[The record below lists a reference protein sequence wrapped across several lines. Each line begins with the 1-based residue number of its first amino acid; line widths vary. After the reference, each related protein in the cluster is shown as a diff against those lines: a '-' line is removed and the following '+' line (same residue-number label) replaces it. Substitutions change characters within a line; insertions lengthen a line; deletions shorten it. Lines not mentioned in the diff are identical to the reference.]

1 MFMMNHKYQRVK
13 KSAGGAIAGVG
24 QGISSVAPLL
34 NFIPGVGQLASPI
47 ASTVGNFL
55 TLFDNGEF
63 QDLEAAAGVNK
74 MSSAPKTLAGGG
86 EIDEGTTKDNQDAF
100 HDMFTN
106 VMDNVLPYTMSPEE
120 AYKTAEAI
128 IANADPETIKRLRN
142 KGESLSI
149 TDIQNLYNEF
159 SPEKPINSVGSAVS
173 YARRILPQYKQLK
186 KELDIDKGEIL
197 GTMKDLGVNRAYRI
211 ALQPFLENGGPIDPG
226 DEENPVFD
234 ISKLNS
240 DEIKTL
246 QEGLASLGYN
256 VTVDGKLGPQTQK
269 AWERF
274 TQASREAQQK
284 RQDFAGVKDES
295 FISKLRDLSRD
306 QYRMLGIPTN
316 MNIYAN
322 DVLDNQIYGGAQHP
336 IRNRDLRES
345 EFEALQ
351 QAVRNASSRGSN
363 KLDYSDYEAQS
374 LGAISGDPRY
384 SMKTLVGQT
393 KIHVN
398 PATGDTV
405 LADRYNYNY
414 RGGNKGGVYGA
425 ARLLGSTM
433 GSGPGEGYPVMINTS
448 QFTPEQQYIRRLA
461 LHPQKREIKPPTKSQ
476 LGSTGRMY
484 AQGGQLPNQNFHG
497 GLLHFNGPS
506 HAEGGIPFQGV
517 EVEGGETN
525 WKNYVFSDR
534 LTLKDVKKKK

>member
-13 KSAGGAIAGVG
+13 KSAGGAIAGIG

-74 MSSAPKTLAGGG
+74 MSSAPKTLADGGT
-86 EIDEGTTKDNQDAF
+86 ID
-100 HDMFTN
+100 
-106 VMDNVLPYTMSPEE
+106 
-120 AYKTAEAI
+120 
-128 IANADPETIKRLRN
+128 
-142 KGESLSI
+142 
-149 TDIQNLYNEF
+149 
-159 SPEKPINSVGSAVS
+159 
-173 YARRILPQYKQLK
+173 
-186 KELDIDKGEIL
+186 
-197 GTMKDLGVNRAYRI
+197 
-211 ALQPFLENGGPIDPG
+211 G
-226 DEENPVFD
+226 DEENPAFD
-234 ISKLNS
+234 ISKLKP

-256 VTVDGKLGPQTQK
+256 VDVDGKLGPQTQQ

-274 TQASREAQQK
+274 AQASREAQQK
-284 RQDFAGVKDES
+284 RQDFAGVKDEGFVS
-295 FISKLRDLSRD
+295 RLQDLRRD

-316 MNIYAN
+316 MNIFAN
-322 DVLDNQIYGGAQHP
+322 DILDTRLGSAQHP
-336 IRNRDLRES
+336 IRNRDLKES

-363 KLDYSDYEAQS
+363 KVNYGDYPAQP
-374 LGAISGDPRY
+374 LGAISGDPGY
-384 SMKTLVGQT
+384 SMKTLIGGS

-398 PATGDTV
+398 PATGDTI

-414 RGGNKGGVYGA
+414 RGGNKGGAYGA
-425 ARLLGSTM
+425 ARLLGSTL
-433 GSGPGEGYPVMINTS
+433 GSGPDEGYPVMINTS
-448 QFTPEQQYIRRLA
+448 QFTPEQEYVRRLA